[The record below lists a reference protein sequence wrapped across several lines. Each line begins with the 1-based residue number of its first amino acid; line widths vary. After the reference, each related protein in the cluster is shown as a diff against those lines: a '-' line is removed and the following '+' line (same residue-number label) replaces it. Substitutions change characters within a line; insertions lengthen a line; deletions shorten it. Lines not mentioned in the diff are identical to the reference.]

1 MSDLAIIAG
10 PCSVDSDNIKEILA
24 LDNLK
29 VDGKK
34 VIAGTRV
41 VGLKS
46 RSAVGVSSFMGIDFD
61 VYLSNVNKYLA
72 GMSHDTFDTPPSVG
86 YIKQIIERTELVIA
100 TEVMNPLIQLPPLT
114 GIKNRLLLWNPS
126 VNQLGWQTLE
136 TALLAKENNWK
147 IGIKNGKWT
156 GPLSRDTNNYSSIE
170 KTWAGLVSYAKHAT
184 NEVYLIHRGFS
195 THEQS
200 DYRSTPI
207 HTVAA
212 NTKTIAGVKLFYDP
226 SHSLGPKLRHKIVE
240 DTIASMRLIHNGTYL
255 YDGILIEVGNSKT
268 DTDQH
273 ITHDELHTLVH
284 ELSKFR
290 KLLSPKD
297 FMKGKL

>member
-24 LDNLK
+24 LDSFKIDN
-29 VDGKK
+29 KK

-46 RSAVGVSSFMGIDFD
+46 RSSVSDNSCMGIDFE
-61 VYLSNVNKYLA
+61 VYMTNLNKYLA
-72 GMSHDTFDTPPSVG
+72 GMSHNTFDIPPSVN
-86 YIKQIIERTELVIA
+86 YIKQIIEKTELVIA
-100 TEVMNPLIQLPPLT
+100 TEIMNPLIQLPPLA
-114 GIKNRLLLWNPS
+114 GIKDRLLLWNPS

-136 TALLAKENNWK
+136 TALFAKENNWK

-156 GPLSRDTNNYSSIE
+156 GPLSRDRNNYNSIE

-184 NEVYLIHRGFS
+184 DEVYLIHRGFS
-195 THEQS
+195 THRQS
-200 DYRSTPI
+200 DFRSTPI
-207 HTVAA
+207 HNIASSTKE
-212 NTKTIAGVKLFYDP
+212 NTGTKLFYDP
-226 SHSLGPKLRHKIVE
+226 SHSLGPKLRHRIVK
-240 DTIASMRLIHNGTYL
+240 DTIAAMKLTHNGTYL

-273 ITHDELHTLVH
+273 ITHEELHALVR

-290 KLLSPKD
+290 RLLSPQD
-297 FMKGKL
+297 FMKG